1 VRIVAARFGRSIG
14 VVCRAK
20 PMPLRLNAHL
30 EARAD
35 RMRANRDQIR
45 MGQPTREGD
54 PPIPHRNGPVRIVI
68 ADDDSLS
75 RRLIQRTLER
85 AGYDV
90 VAVENGCLAAERLSS
105 TGAPRLAL
113 LDWEMPGL
121 DGPRVCRAIRSR
133 TDQPYTY
140 IILLTAKESK
150 DDLIAGLE
158 AGADDYLTKP
168 CHAEE
173 LKARLRTGQR
183 ILDLQDRLFYDARHD
198 SLTRLPNRAYFLDR
212 LIGCVN
218 HARED
223 KDYRFAILFVD
234 LDRFKTINDS
244 LGHLAGD
251 ELLTQFAERL
261 LRSIRR
267 DDTVSRSPGSKAFF
281 RTLPEDILA
290 RLGGDEFTVLLDGIR
305 DGSDATRIAERIQ
318 NDLNLSF
325 LIAGRALQ
333 ITASIGISISGAG
346 CSNAEDMLRGADAAM
361 YRSKTTGRFAVSG
374 EISPSWRES
383 PERPT
388 LPNAASGPISS
399 EWDFPSLLKVS

>member
-1 VRIVAARFGRSIG
+1 
-14 VVCRAK
+14 
-20 PMPLRLNAHL
+20 
-30 EARAD
+30 
-35 RMRANRDQIR
+35 MRANRDQIR
-45 MGQPTREGD
+45 VGKTAAEGD
-54 PPIPHRNGPVRIVI
+54 PRLQRRNEPVRIVI
-68 ADDDSLS
+68 ADDDGLS

-105 TGAPRLAL
+105 AGAPRLAL
-113 LDWEMPGL
+113 LDWEMPEL
-121 DGPRVCRAIRSR
+121 DGPGVCRAIRSR

-198 SLTRLPNRAYFLDR
+198 SLTRLPNRAYFLNR
-212 LIGCVN
+212 LIECVR
-218 HARED
+218 HSRED

-234 LDRFKTINDS
+234 LDRFKTVNDS
-244 LGHLAGD
+244 FGHSAGD
-251 ELLTQFAERL
+251 ELLTQCAERL
-261 LRSIRR
+261 RRSIRR
-267 DDTVSRSPGSKAFF
+267 DYTVSRSPGRNGFF
-281 RTLPEDILA
+281 RAPPGDTLA

-318 NDLNLSF
+318 NDLKPSF
-325 LIAGRALQ
+325 PIAGRPLQ
-333 ITASIGISISGAG
+333 ITASIGISISGSG
-346 CSNAEDMLRGADAAM
+346 YSNAEDMLRGADVAM
-361 YRSKTTGRFAVSG
+361 YRSKATGRLAVAG
-374 EISPSWRES
+374 ETSPSLRGS
-383 PERPT
+383 PQRLT
-388 LPNAASGPISS
+388 LQNAAPGPISS
-399 EWDFPSLLKVS
+399 EWDVPSLELKVS